1 MCFSARTRS
10 RSPSGSFFGLP
21 RPDKGIPTPI
31 EGDCSS
37 QDRAL
42 RMRCVGRGGPV
53 QSLPFKGSM
62 GRVTIHDLRE
72 MKRRGEKIAVLTA
85 YDYSMARI
93 LDEVGV
99 PVLLVGDSVGMVM
112 LGYETTLP
120 VTVEEMLHHV
130 KAVVRGS
137 RRAHIVADLPFLSY
151 QTSPEEAVRHA
162 GRFLKEGGAQS
173 VKLEGGG
180 EIAPVVRRLVW
191 AGIPVMGHLG
201 VTPQAIH
208 QLGGYRVQGRSREAA
223 IKLLRDARALEEA
236 GAYALVLEGIPAPL
250 ARAITER
257 VAIPTIGIGAG
268 PWCDG
273 QVQVIHDILGL
284 YPDLAPKH
292 AKLYARVDAVIRE
305 AVAAYMR
312 EVKEGVFPGPEQSSA
327 MDEAVLAE
335 ALTVADAV

>member
-1 MCFSARTRS
+1 
-10 RSPSGSFFGLP
+10 
-21 RPDKGIPTPI
+21 
-31 EGDCSS
+31 
-37 QDRAL
+37 
-42 RMRCVGRGGPV
+42 
-53 QSLPFKGSM
+53 
-62 GRVTIHDLRE
+62 

-173 VKLEGGG
+173 VKLEGGE

-312 EVKEGVFPGPEQSSA
+312 EVKEGVFPGQEQSSA